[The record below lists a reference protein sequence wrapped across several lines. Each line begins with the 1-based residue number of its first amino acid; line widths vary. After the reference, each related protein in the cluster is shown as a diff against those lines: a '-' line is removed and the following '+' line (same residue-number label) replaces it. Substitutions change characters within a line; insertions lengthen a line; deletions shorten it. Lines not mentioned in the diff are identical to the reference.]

1 MKRVKELIQDIKEN
15 WWIGGLGD
23 WGIGEL
29 VSHVEHV
36 ERVEAGNGERGMGKE
51 VPNEQVH

>member
-1 MKRVKELIQDIKEN
+1 ME
-15 WWIGGLGD
+15 D